1 MGKNF
6 RVFIT
11 FFSDIDECSTERNP
25 CDENAECSNTV
36 GSYSCACKAGF
47 TGNGTTCQGSFLKE
61 IIELYT
67 NEKRKLTLGTR
78 SSSPFLN
85 YVKVSCLSLVV

>member
-1 MGKNF
+1 MCSSL
-6 RVFIT
+6 

-25 CDENAECSNTV
+25 CDENAECSNTA

-47 TGNGTTCQGSFLKE
+47 TRDGKTCQGSFLKE
-61 IIELYT
+61 IIELYA